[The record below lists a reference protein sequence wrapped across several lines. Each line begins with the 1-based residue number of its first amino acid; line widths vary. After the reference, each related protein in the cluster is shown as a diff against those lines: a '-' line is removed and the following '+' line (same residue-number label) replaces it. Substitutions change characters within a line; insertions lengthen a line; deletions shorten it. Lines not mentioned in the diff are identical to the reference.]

1 MDSGGH
7 EADEA
12 AQYLALGRERR
23 SAGDVEDAAAYF
35 RIALDL
41 FPTAEAHV
49 ALGETLAARGLWEEA
64 IAECKKAI
72 ALDPDLGN
80 PYNDIG
86 VYCIEQGREA
96 EALPWLDR
104 ALAAPVYDC
113 RHFSH
118 YHRGRVLE
126 RAGRFAEA
134 RDAYLASV
142 ELEESWSP
150 AQIALR
156 RVLGFLN

>member
-1 MDSGGH
+1 MDPGED

-12 AQYLALGRERR
+12 ARYLALGRERR

-35 RIALDL
+35 QTSLDL
-41 FPTAEAHV
+41 FPTAAAHV
-49 ALGETLAARGLWEEA
+49 ALGETLAAHGLWDEA
-64 IAECKKAI
+64 IAECEKAI

-80 PYNDIG
+80 AYNDIG
-86 VYCIEQGREA
+86 VYRIEQGREA
-96 EALPWLDR
+96 EALPWLDH
-104 ALAAPVYDC
+104 ALSAPVYDC
-113 RHFSH
+113 RHFPH
-118 YHRGRVLE
+118 YHRGRILE

-142 ELEESWSP
+142 GLEEHWSP
-150 AQIALR
+150 AQVALR